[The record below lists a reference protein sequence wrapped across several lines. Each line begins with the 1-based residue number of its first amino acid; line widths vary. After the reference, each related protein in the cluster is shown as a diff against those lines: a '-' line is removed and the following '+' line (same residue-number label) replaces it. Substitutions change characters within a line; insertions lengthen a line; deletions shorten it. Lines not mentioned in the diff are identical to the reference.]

1 MKKELK
7 ISNTALA
14 LLLLVKVLFLPKNAA
29 FLQRNAGISRIK
41 RALVLKVTFCVYLRT
56 KFQVPNIILTSSRQG
71 EGRMGN
77 GNSRRFTSKRPLQKL
92 TQIRVKMATVKTYFL

>member
-29 FLQRNAGISRIK
+29 FLQRNADISKIK
-41 RALVLKVTFCVYLRT
+41 RALVLKGIFSKTTYMCITY
-56 KFQVPNIILTSSRQG
+56 VPNFKFIADEETG
-71 EGRMGN
+71 
-77 GNSRRFTSKRPLQKL
+77 
-92 TQIRVKMATVKTYFL
+92 